1 LKWKVKLE
9 LPEPLPIKWLCKPV
23 ETALSGVEILDD
35 GRVFCWIEHEILRNV
50 TPAMLV
56 WWFSHL
62 EGDVEIDGRKYNR
75 YRVWHPRDHL
85 FAEYA
90 KRDSDGSV
98 GVGSV
103 IHLAEMFDAN
113 PAYLIHIFTEIKK
126 LDETGYI
133 HHPRLHGL
141 RLAEMEYSFEP
152 VSEGT
157 KYRNSLTFGVKG
169 GLGRVLNPLLRKF
182 FFDEKRGL
190 AWLKHNIEEVG
201 NFEFFLPGLF
211 AAENKEVR
219 PQAAA

>member
-1 LKWKVKLE
+1 MKLE
-9 LPEPLPIKWLCKPV
+9 LPEPLPIQWLCKPV
-23 ETALSGVEILDD
+23 ESAVSGVKILDD
-35 GRVFCWIEHEILRNV
+35 GRVFCWIEHEIVRRV

-62 EGDVEIDGRKYNR
+62 EGDVEIDGVKYDR
-75 YRVWHPRDHL
+75 YRVWHPRDHI

-90 KRDSDGSV
+90 KRNSDGII

-113 PAYLIHIFTEIKK
+113 PKYLIHIFTEIRK

-133 HHPRLHGL
+133 HQPRIHGL
-141 RLAEMEYSFEP
+141 RLAEMEYSFEAAA
-152 VSEGT
+152 EGT

-169 GLGRVLNPLLRKF
+169 RLGRFVNPILRRF
-182 FFDEKRGL
+182 FFDEKRGI

-201 NFEFFLPGLF
+201 NFEFFLPKLF
-211 AAENKEVR
+211 AAESGF
-219 PQAAA
+219 